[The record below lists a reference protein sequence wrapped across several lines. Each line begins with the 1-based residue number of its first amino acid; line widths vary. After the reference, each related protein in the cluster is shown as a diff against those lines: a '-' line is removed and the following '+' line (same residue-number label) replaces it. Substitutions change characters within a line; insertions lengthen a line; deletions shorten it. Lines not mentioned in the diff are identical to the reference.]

1 MTTHT
6 HELLCFFFF
15 SCFVFLV
22 DGLSLGVR
30 SRCLYLLNQ
39 ADVIALQK
47 DAADFLARVLLEENL
62 FGIVQHEIHVLVEAD
77 DVTFDACRRLLVE
90 PDLNA
95 RSILQVAKDQ
105 VDRLHHHLLHLR
117 LRTT

>member
-1 MTTHT
+1 MTTHMNFFVFFLL
-6 HELLCFFFF
+6 LLCFP
-15 SCFVFLV
+15 SERL
-22 DGLSLGVR
+22 GLGAR

-39 ADVIALQK
+39 ADVIALQE
-47 DAADFLARVLLEENL
+47 DAADFLARVLLQKNL
-62 FGIVQHEIHVLVEAD
+62 FGIVQNEIHVLVEAD
-77 DVTFDACRRLLVE
+77 DVTFDACRRLFVE

-105 VDRLHHHLLHLR
+105 VDRLHHHLLNLR